1 MKNISILL
9 LIFSSNIL
17 IAQFRETRAVWLATN
32 YRLDWPPTTFDAE
45 KQKQSLIEIFDD
57 LKSKNFN
64 TVFFQVRANGVVLF
78 NSSFEPLSPYIN
90 GEVDGDVSY
99 DPLAFAIEQAHKHGL
114 EIHAWLNMNLVFT
127 GSEENIFNNPNHIC
141 QRKPEWIVEDFRDGQ
156 KSYWLDVGLPEV
168 RNYLADLIS
177 ELVENYDVDGINL
190 DYIRY
195 PGKNFDDDFSFQ
207 VHGKGLTRDE
217 FRRNNITALV
227 KEIYDKVKLIRNE
240 VKVGASP
247 IGVYRRLKGM
257 NSWESYSELYQDSY
271 RWLKDG
277 IVDYLSPQIY
287 WSMNENPKF
296 DLLAKDWIE
305 NSSGRNIVLGIGA
318 YKDNVKSQIEEM
330 IKLSRQLETSGVA
343 FFRYQNIKDVSF
355 PSFSYKTLPAQMPW
369 LDGKYPVQ
377 PIDLT
382 LHKNVDD
389 KFFTLSWK
397 LKNEQTVNDS
407 VEYFSIYN
415 LQKSNSELNS
425 ENLFD
430 VIPADKNYV
439 TLAIEKPKKVNYY
452 FAIKSVNKVWTE
464 SKEASNTV
472 EIKIDKM
479 KELLS
484 FGDKIGKP
492 VLYKSDLLGWFII
505 LESSS
510 TQQIE
515 IFGGRKNVYSLLQT
529 ENASVGKNIFKTQNV
544 LKDFDSIKIVFQNE
558 KKEFELKVS
567 SL

>member
-355 PSFSYKTLPAQMPW
+355 TSFSYKTLPAQMPW

-382 LHKNVDD
+382 LNKNVDD

-415 LQKSNSELNS
+415 LQKSNSEFNS

-515 IFGGRKNVYSLLQT
+515 IFGGRKNVYLLLQT

>member
-1 MKNISILL
+1 MKNVFILL

-17 IAQFRETRAVWLATN
+17 FAQFRETRAVWLATN

-296 DLLAKDWIE
+296 DLLAKDWID

-355 PSFSYKTLPAQMPW
+355 LSFSYKTLPAQMPW

-397 LKNEQTVNDS
+397 LKNEQTANDS

-505 LESSS
+505 LESNS

>member
-1 MKNISILL
+1 MKNVFILL

-17 IAQFRETRAVWLATN
+17 FAQFRETRAVWLATN

-207 VHGKGLTRDE
+207 VHGKSLTRDE

-397 LKNEQTVNDS
+397 LKNEQTANDS

-505 LESSS
+505 LESNS

>member
-1 MKNISILL
+1 MKNVFILL

-17 IAQFRETRAVWLATN
+17 FAQFRETRAVWLATN

-78 NSSFEPLSPYIN
+78 NSSFEPLSPYFN

-99 DPLAFAIEQAHKHGL
+99 DPLAFAIEQAHKRGL

-207 VHGKGLTRDE
+207 VHGKSLTRDE

-397 LKNEQTVNDS
+397 LKNEQTANDS

-505 LESSS
+505 LESNS

>member
-1 MKNISILL
+1 MKNVFILL

-17 IAQFRETRAVWLATN
+17 FAQFRETRAVWLATN

-207 VHGKGLTRDE
+207 VHGKSLTRDE

-382 LHKNVDD
+382 LNKNVDD

-397 LKNEQTVNDS
+397 LKNEQTANDS

-505 LESSS
+505 LESNS

>member
-1 MKNISILL
+1 MKNVFILL

-17 IAQFRETRAVWLATN
+17 FAQFRETRAVWLATN

-207 VHGKGLTRDE
+207 VHGKSLTRDE

-296 DLLAKDWIE
+296 NLLAKDWIE

-382 LHKNVDD
+382 LNKNVDD

-505 LESSS
+505 MESNS

-529 ENASVGKNIFKTQNV
+529 ENANVGKNIFRTQNV

-558 KKEFELKVS
+558 KEEFELKVS

>member
-1 MKNISILL
+1 MKNIFILL
-9 LIFSSNIL
+9 LIFSTNIL

-32 YRLDWPPTTFDAE
+32 YRLDWPPATFDAE

-64 TVFFQVRANGVVLF
+64 TVFFQVRANGVELF

-90 GEVDGDVSY
+90 GEVDGDISY

-217 FRRNNITALV
+217 FRRNNISALV
-227 KEIYDKVKLIRNE
+227 KEIYEKVKLIRNE

-305 NSSGRNIVLGIGA
+305 NSNGRNIILGIGA
-318 YKDNVKSQIEEM
+318 YKDNVKPQIEEM

-369 LDGKYPVQ
+369 LDGKYPVP

-382 LHKNVDD
+382 LHKNLDD

-397 LKNEQTVNDS
+397 LKDIQTANDS

-415 LQKSNSELNS
+415 LQKSNSGLNS

-464 SKEASNTV
+464 SKEASNTF

-484 FGDKIGKP
+484 FGDRIGKP
-492 VLYKSDLLGWFII
+492 VLYKSDSLGWFII
-505 LESSS
+505 LESNS

-515 IFGGRKNVYSLLQT
+515 IFGGRKKVYSLLQT
-529 ENASVGKNIFKTQNV
+529 ENASVGVNIFRTQNV
-544 LKDFDSIKIVFQNE
+544 SKYFDSIKIVFQNE

-567 SL
+567 SF

>member
-1 MKNISILL
+1 MKNVFILL

-17 IAQFRETRAVWLATN
+17 FAQFRETRAVWLATN

-207 VHGKGLTRDE
+207 VHGKSLTRDE

-415 LQKSNSELNS
+415 LQKGNSELNS

-505 LESSS
+505 LESNS

>member
-330 IKLSRQLETSGVA
+330 IKLSRQLGTSGVA

-382 LHKNVDD
+382 LNKNVDD

-505 LESSS
+505 LESNS

-544 LKDFDSIKIVFQNE
+544 LKDFDMIKIVFQNE
-558 KKEFELKVS
+558 KKEFKLKVS